1 MASILEQYGEDRARR
16 NETPTPETIE
26 VGMRFRHGRRQ
37 AGISQRRLAD
47 RSGVSQS
54 EISRLERGMTPGM
67 SAYRV
72 FAIALALGDQFPF
85 GVCPH
90 PHRCAYRNPSPNDR
104 GTRRGIIDL
113 TRDDD
118 PELIAPADSPQGF

>member
-1 MASILEQYGEDRARR
+1 VASILDQYGVDRPRR

-26 VGMRFRHGRRQ
+26 VGQRFRNGRRQ
-37 AGISQRRLAD
+37 AGLSQRRVAE
-47 RSGVSQS
+47 RSGISQS

-90 PHRCAYRNPSPNDR
+90 PHRCAYRVPATTDS

-118 PELIAPADSPQGF
+118 PD

>member
-1 MASILEQYGEDRARR
+1 VPDEIYDKYCRDGPRR

-26 VGMRFRHGRRQ
+26 VGQRFRVGRRQ
-37 AGISQRRLAD
+37 AGLSQRRVAD
-47 RSGVSQS
+47 RSGISQS

-72 FAIALALGDQFPF
+72 FAIALALGDRFPF

-90 PHRCAYRNPSPNDR
+90 PHRCAYSIERP
-104 GTRRGIIDL
+104 
-113 TRDDD
+113 DDD
-118 PELIAPADSPQGF
+118 LRRRFSVMRPQDSGDDL